1 MDYVSEQW
9 IARVKSLRWAA
20 LYYFILILFYI
31 FLRYDLATAYVNADG
46 LFKMYLESANP
57 PFHFLRRC
65 LLSSHVQME
74 VEA

>member
-1 MDYVSEQW
+1 MEGQSKISQM
-9 IARVKSLRWAA
+9 SG
-20 LYYFILILFYI
+20 FILFYFNILII

-46 LFKMYLESANP
+46 LFKMYLKSANP